1 MSSNSGEEMSKNTDY
16 DIMMVQRSEMMA
28 QKNIL
33 DETKQDSISISN
45 VLNIISIF
53 EYLLSV

>member
-16 DIMMVQRSEMMA
+16 DIMMEQRLKMMA

-33 DETKQDSISISN
+33 DETKQESISISN
-45 VLNIISIF
+45 VLNII
-53 EYLLSV
+53 